1 MLGTWQ
7 SVALVDLNQGNP
19 RRSPRLSFLPG
30 QRRPVGWCPVQ
41 THEIRK
47 RFLDHFVNA
56 GHTEV
61 PSASV
66 ILDDPNLLFVNA
78 GMVQFVPFFLGQ
90 RTAPY
95 TTATSIQKCIRTPDI
110 DEVGITTRHNTFFQM
125 AGNFSFGDY
134 FKRGAI
140 ELAWTLLTN
149 PVSEGGYGFDPE
161 RLWATVFYDDDEAVA
176 LWQEVAGL
184 PPERIQRRGMADNYW
199 SMGIPGPCGPCSE
212 IYYDRGPEY
221 GVEGGP
227 EADENRYIEIWNL
240 VFMQNER
247 GEGTSKDDFE
257 ILGPLPRQNIDTGM
271 GVERIACLLQ
281 GVDNV
286 YETDLLRP
294 VIDTVEQYAPRGYGQ
309 GNGTDDIR
317 YRVIADHT
325 RTAAII
331 IADGVTPSNEG
342 RGYVLRRLL
351 RRIIRSAKLLGIEAP
366 IVGELMA
373 TVRDAM
379 GPSYPELV
387 TDFDRISRIAVAEET
402 AFNRTLASGS
412 KLFEDAATATRS
424 SGKTQLAGSD
434 AFALHDTYGFPIELT
449 LEMAAEAGLSVDE
462 LGFRELMAEQRR
474 RAKADAAARK
484 HAHADLSAF
493 RELVDAGPTEF
504 TGFDEL
510 SSEARILGI
519 FVDGKRVPVV
529 AHHAPGDTE
538 LRVEIVLDRTPL
550 YAESGG
556 QIADAGW
563 ITGTG
568 GSQSAKAA
576 VTDVQK
582 IAKSLWVHR
591 VNVESGEFVEGDTI
605 VAAVDPHWRR
615 GATQG
620 HSGTHMVHAALRQV
634 LGPNAVQAGSLN
646 RPGYLRFDFNSQSA
660 LTEEQRNQVEEV
672 SNEAV
677 QADYPVNTFLT
688 GLEKAKAMGAMAMFG
703 EQYPDEVRVV
713 EIGGPFS
720 LELCGGTH
728 VNNSAQIGPITILG
742 ESSVGSGVR
751 RVEAY
756 VGLDSFR
763 HLSKERA
770 LMAGLASSLKVPS
783 DEVPARVAIL
793 VEKLKTAEKEL
804 ERVRLNAARSGA
816 ADAAGTAE
824 QIGTV
829 RLVAQ
834 RMASGMSAGDL
845 RSLVGDIKS
854 RLGSDPGVVVLIAEA
869 DSENG
874 PTVPFVVAAN
884 QAAQDAGVRANELV
898 QCVSTAVGGR
908 GGGKPDLAQGSGKD
922 AAGIEAA
929 LAAVRA
935 ELARG

>member
-1 MLGTWQ
+1 M
-7 SVALVDLNQGNP
+7 
-19 RRSPRLSFLPG
+19 
-30 QRRPVGWCPVQ
+30 Q

-47 RFLDHFVNA
+47 RFLDHFVSA

-78 GMVQFVPFFLGQ
+78 GMVQFVPYFLGQ

-95 TTATSIQKCIRTPDI
+95 ATATSVQKCIRTPDI

-134 FKRGAI
+134 FKRDAI
-140 ELAWTLLTN
+140 RLAWSLLTN
-149 PVSEGGYGFDPE
+149 SVADGGYGFDPE
-161 RLWATVFYDDDEAVA
+161 RLWATVFYDDDEAVGP
-176 LWQEVAGL
+176 WQEIAGL
-184 PPERIQRRGMADNYW
+184 PPERTQRRGTADNYW

-212 IYYDRGPEY
+212 IYFDRGPEY
-221 GVEGGP
+221 GIEGGP
-227 EADENRYIEIWNL
+227 EANEDRYIEIWNL

-247 GEGTSKDDFE
+247 GQGTSKEDFE

-286 YETDLLRP
+286 YETDLVRP
-294 VIDTVEQYAPRGYGQ
+294 VIDTVAQYAPRGYGT
-309 GNGTDDIR
+309 GNHTDDVR
-317 YRVIADHT
+317 YRIIADHT

-331 IADGVTPSNEG
+331 IGDGVTPGNEG

-351 RRIIRSAKLLGIEAP
+351 RRIIRAAKLLGVEQPVMA
-366 IVGELMA
+366 VLME

-387 TDFDRISRIAVAEET
+387 TDFDRIHRIAVAEET
-402 AFNRTLASGS
+402 AFNRTLTSGS
-412 KLFEDAATATRS
+412 KLFEDAAAATKAA
-424 SGKTQLAGSD
+424 GKTVLGGSE

-449 LEMAAEAGLSVDE
+449 LEMAAETGLSVDE

-493 RELVDAGPTEF
+493 RELLDAGPTEF

-510 SSEARILGI
+510 TSQARILGI

-529 AHHAPGDTE
+529 AHSPRVHSETPPPE
-538 LRVEIVLDRTPL
+538 RVEIVLDRTPL

-556 QIADAGW
+556 QIADAGS

-568 GSQSAKAA
+568 ASGSAKAA

-582 IAKSLWVHR
+582 IAKTLWVHR
-591 VNVESGEFVEGDTI
+591 VNVESGEFVEGD
-605 VAAVDPHWRR
+605 VVEAAVDPGWRH
-615 GATQG
+615 GSTQG
-620 HSGTHMVHAALRQV
+620 HSGTHMVHGALRQV

-646 RPGYLRFDFNSQSA
+646 RPGYLRFDFNWQGPLSERQRIDI
-660 LTEEQRNQVEEV
+660 EEIA
-672 SNEAV
+672 NEAV
-677 QADYPVNTFLT
+677 QADHEVHTFTTELD
-688 GLEKAKAMGAMAMFG
+688 KAKAMGAMALFG
-703 EQYPDEVRVV
+703 EQYPDQVRVV

-728 VNNSAQIGPITILG
+728 VRNSAQIGPVTLLG

-783 DEVPARVAIL
+783 DEVPARVANL
-793 VEKLKTAEKEL
+793 VERLKVAEKEV
-804 ERVRLNAARSGA
+804 ERMRLASAKAAGANAA
-816 ADAAGTAE
+816 AGAE
-824 QIGTV
+824 QVGKV

-834 RMASGMSAGDL
+834 RMAAGMSAGDL
-845 RSLVGDIKS
+845 RSLAGDIRGK
-854 RLGSDPGVVVLIAEA
+854 LGTEPGVVVLIAES
-869 DSENG
+869 DGS
-874 PTVPFVVAAN
+874 VPFVVAVN
-884 QAAQDAGVRANELV
+884 PAAQDAGVRADDLV
-898 QCVSTAVGGR
+898 KQIATAVGGR
-908 GGGKPDLAQGSGKD
+908 GGGKADLAQGSGNEPGGID
-922 AAGIEAA
+922 AA
-929 LAAVRA
+929 LTSVRA
-935 ELARG
+935 EMARS

>member
-1 MLGTWQ
+1 M
-7 SVALVDLNQGNP
+7 
-19 RRSPRLSFLPG
+19 
-30 QRRPVGWCPVQ
+30 Q

-47 RFLDHFVNA
+47 RFTDHFVDA

-78 GMVQFVPFFLGQ
+78 GMVQFVPYFLGQ
-90 RTAPY
+90 RAAPY
-95 TTATSIQKCIRTPDI
+95 PTATSIQKCIRTPDI

-134 FKRGAI
+134 FKRRAI
-140 ELAWTLLTN
+140 ELAWSLLTK
-149 PVSEGGYGFDPE
+149 PVDQGGYGFDPE
-161 RLWATVFYDDDEAVA
+161 RLWATVFYDDDEAEQ

-212 IYYDRGPEY
+212 IYYDRGPDY

-227 EADENRYIEIWNL
+227 EANEDRYIEIWNL

-281 GVDNV
+281 NVDNV

-294 VIDTVEQYAPRGYGQ
+294 VIDKVAQYAPRGYGA
-309 GNGTDDIR
+309 GNDQDDVR
-317 YRVIADHT
+317 YRVIADHS

-331 IADGVTPSNEG
+331 IGDGVTPSNEG

-351 RRIIRSAKLLGIEAP
+351 RRIIRSAKLLGIDRP
-366 IVGELMA
+366 IVGELMI

-387 TDFDRISRIAVAEET
+387 ADFDRINRIAVAEET

-412 KLFEDAATATRS
+412 RLFEEAAAATRS
-424 SGKTQLAGSD
+424 AGRTELAGSE

-449 LEMAAEAGLSVDE
+449 LEMAAEAGLGVDE

-493 RELVDAGPTEF
+493 RELVDAGATEF

-510 SSEARILGI
+510 SSQARILGI

-529 AHHAPGDTE
+529 AHRPRVHSETLPPE
-538 LRVEIVLDRTPL
+538 RVEIVLDRTPL

-556 QIADAGW
+556 QIADIGA
-563 ITGTG
+563 ITGTA
-568 GSQSAKAA
+568 GSAAARAA

-582 IAKSLWVHR
+582 IAKTLFVHR
-591 VNVESGEFVEGDTI
+591 VNVESGEFVEGDTV
-605 VAAVDPHWRR
+605 VAAVDPAWRR

-620 HSGTHMVHAALRQV
+620 HSGTHMVHAALREV

-646 RPGYLRFDFNSQSA
+646 RPGYLRFDFNWQGS
-660 LTEEQRNQVEEV
+660 LTEDQRSRIEEV
-672 SNEAV
+672 ANEAV
-677 QADYPVNTFLT
+677 EADYAVNTFLT
-688 GLEKAKAMGAMAMFG
+688 GIEKAKAMGAMALFG

-728 VNNSAQIGPITILG
+728 VRNSAQIGPVTILG

-763 HLSKERA
+763 HLARERA

-783 DEVPARVAIL
+783 EEVPARVATL
-793 VEKLKTAEKEL
+793 VERLKTAEKEV
-804 ERVRLNAARSGA
+804 ERMRLAQARSAA
-816 ADAAGTAE
+816 ADAAATAE
-824 QIGTV
+824 QVGRV
-829 RLVAQ
+829 RLVAR
-834 RMASGMSAGDL
+834 RMPAGMTAADL
-845 RSLVGDIKS
+845 RSLAGDIRG
-854 RLGSDPGVVVLIAEA
+854 RLGSEPGVVVLIGEGAGVGTDGGTAGEV
-869 DSENG
+869 S
-874 PTVPFVVAAN
+874 VPFVVAVN
-884 QAAQDAGVRANELV
+884 PAAQDAGVRANDLV
-898 QCVSTAVGGR
+898 GDLAAAVSGR
-908 GGGKPDLAQGSGKD
+908 GGGKADLAQGSG
-922 AAGIEAA
+922 ANPAGIDPA

-935 ELARG
+935 ALASG

>member
-1 MLGTWQ
+1 M
-7 SVALVDLNQGNP
+7 
-19 RRSPRLSFLPG
+19 
-30 QRRPVGWCPVQ
+30 Q

-47 RFLDHFVNA
+47 RFLDHFVKA

-78 GMVQFVPFFLGQ
+78 GMVQFVPYFLGA
-90 RTAPY
+90 RTPPWDR
-95 TTATSIQKCIRTPDI
+95 ATSVQKCIRTPDI

-134 FKRGAI
+134 FKKGAI

-161 RLWATVFYDDDEAVA
+161 RLWATVYLDDDEAIQ

-184 PPERIQRRGMADNYW
+184 PLSRIQRRGMADNYW

-221 GVEGGP
+221 GIEGGP
-227 EADENRYIEIWNL
+227 EANEDRYIEIWNL

-257 ILGPLPRQNIDTGM
+257 ILGPLPRKNIDTGM

-281 GVDNV
+281 DVDNV
-286 YETDLLRP
+286 YETDLVRP
-294 VIDTVEQYAPRGYGQ
+294 VIDLVAGIAPRGYGQ
-309 GNGTDDIR
+309 GSHEDDVR
-317 YRVIADHT
+317 YRIIADHS

-331 IADGVTPSNEG
+331 IGDGVSPGNEG

-351 RRIIRSAKLLGIEAP
+351 RRIIRAAKLLGVEQP
-366 IVGELMA
+366 IMGQLMT
-373 TVRDAM
+373 TVRDEM

-387 TDFDRISRIAVAEET
+387 TDFERINRIAVAEET
-402 AFNRTLASGS
+402 AFNRTLVAGS
-412 KLFEDAATATRS
+412 RLFDDAAKSTRAAGKS
-424 SGKTQLAGSD
+424 TLSGND
-434 AFALHDTYGFPIELT
+434 AFTLHDTYGFPIDLT

-462 LGFRELMAEQRR
+462 QGFRTLMAEQRQ

-484 HAHADLSAF
+484 QAHTDLSAY

-510 SSEARILGI
+510 STEARILGI

-529 AHHAPGDTE
+529 THEGLDAD
-538 LRVEIVLDRTPL
+538 RVELILDRTPF

-556 QIADAGW
+556 QIADEGT
-563 ITGTG
+563 ISGTG
-568 GSQSAKAA
+568 ASATAKAA

-582 IAKSLWVHR
+582 IAKTLWAHR
-591 VNVESGEFVEGDTI
+591 INVESGEFVEGDT
-605 VAAVDPHWRR
+605 VTAAVDPKWRH

-634 LGPNAVQAGSLN
+634 LGPTAVQAGSLN
-646 RPGYLRFDFNSQSA
+646 RPGYLRFDFNWQGA
-660 LTEEQRNQVEEV
+660 LTDDQRTEIEAVT
-672 SNEAV
+672 NEAV
-677 QADYPVNTFLT
+677 EADYQVNTFITALD
-688 GLEKAKAMGAMAMFG
+688 KAKAMGAMAMFG
-703 EQYPDEVRVV
+703 ENYPDQVRVV
-713 EIGGPFS
+713 DIGGPFS

-728 VNNSAQIGPITILG
+728 VRNSAQIGPVTILG
-742 ESSVGSGVR
+742 ESSVGSGIR

-763 HLSKERA
+763 HLAKERA

-783 DEVPARVAIL
+783 DEVPARVANL
-793 VEKLKTAEKEL
+793 VERLKAAEKEL
-804 ERVRLNAARSGA
+804 DKARLANARAAAANAAAGA
-816 ADAAGTAE
+816 ET
-824 QIGTV
+824 IGKV
-829 RLVAQ
+829 RVVAQ
-834 RMASGMSAGDL
+834 RMAGGMSGGDL
-845 RSLVGDIKS
+845 RTLVGDIKGK
-854 RLGSDPGVVVLIAEA
+854 LGGDPAVIALIAEGEDDA
-869 DSENG
+869 
-874 PTVPFVVAAN
+874 VPFVVAVN
-884 QAAQDAGVRANELV
+884 PAAQDLGLRANELV
-898 QCVSTAVGGR
+898 KPFSAAVNGR
-908 GGGKPDLAQGSGKD
+908 GGGKADMAQGSGKG
-922 AAGIEAA
+922 AAGIDAA
-929 LAAVRA
+929 LAALRA
-935 ELARG
+935 EIGRG

>member
-1 MLGTWQ
+1 M
-7 SVALVDLNQGNP
+7 
-19 RRSPRLSFLPG
+19 
-30 QRRPVGWCPVQ
+30 Q

-90 RTAPY
+90 RTPPY
-95 TTATSIQKCIRTPDI
+95 DTATSVQKCIRTPDI

-134 FKRGAI
+134 FKKGAI
-140 ELAWTLLTN
+140 ELAWSLLTR
-149 PVSEGGYGFDPE
+149 PVEQGGYGFDPE
-161 RLWATVFYDDDEAVA
+161 RLWATVFYDDDEAA
-176 LWQEVAGL
+176 QLWQEVAGL

-212 IYYDRGPEY
+212 IYYDRGPDY

-227 EADENRYIEIWNL
+227 EADENRFIEIWNL

-257 ILGPLPRQNIDTGM
+257 ILGPLPRKNIDTGM

-281 GVDNV
+281 NVDNV

-294 VIDTVEQYAPRGYGQ
+294 AIDLIAGIAPRGYNQ
-309 GNGTDDIR
+309 GNHADDVR
-317 YRVIADHT
+317 YRIIADHS

-331 IADGVTPSNEG
+331 IGDGVTPGNEG

-351 RRIIRSAKLLGIEAP
+351 RRIIRAAKLLGVEQP
-366 IVGELMA
+366 IMADLMA

-387 TDFDRISRIAVAEET
+387 TDFDRINRIAVAEET
-402 AFNRTLASGS
+402 AFNRTLVAGS
-412 KLFEDAATATRS
+412 KLFDDAAAATRS
-424 SGKTQLAGSD
+424 AGKSTLSGSD
-434 AFALHDTYGFPIELT
+434 AFTLHDTYGFPIDLT
-449 LEMAAEAGLSVDE
+449 LEMASEAGLSVDE

-484 HAHADLSAF
+484 HAHADLTAY

-510 SSEARILGI
+510 TSQARILGI

-529 AHHAPGDTE
+529 AHGGRDQVAD
-538 LRVEIVLDRTPL
+538 RVEIVLDRTPL

-556 QIADAGW
+556 QIADVGTL
-563 ITGTG
+563 TGANG
-568 GSQSAKAA
+568 AA
-576 VTDVQK
+576 RAQVTDVQK
-582 IAKSLWVHR
+582 IAKTLFVHR
-591 VNVESGEFVEGDTI
+591 VNVESGEFVEGDT
-605 VAAVDPHWRR
+605 VTAAVDADWRH

-646 RPGYLRFDFNSQSA
+646 RPGYLRFDFNYQGA
-660 LTEEQRNQVEEV
+660 LSEDQRTQVEEV
-672 SNEAV
+672 ANQAV
-677 QADYPVNTFLT
+677 QADYKVNTFHEK
-688 GLEKAKAMGAMAMFG
+688 LEKAKAMGAMAMFG
-703 EQYPDEVRVV
+703 EAYPDEVRVV

-728 VNNSAQIGPITILG
+728 VQNSAQIGPVTILG

-756 VGLDSFR
+756 VGLDSFK

-783 DEVPARVAIL
+783 EEVPARVANL
-793 VEKLKTAEKEL
+793 VERLRVAEKEL
-804 ERVRLNAARSGA
+804 ERARLATARAAAVNAAAGA
-816 ADAAGTAE
+816 DRVGN
-824 QIGTV
+824 V

-834 RMASGMSAGDL
+834 RMSGEMTANDL
-845 RSLVGDIKS
+845 RSLVGDIKGK
-854 RLGSDPGVVVLIAEA
+854 LGSEPGVVALIAEG
-869 DSENG
+869 DGGS
-874 PTVPFVVAAN
+874 VPYVVAVNDSARELGLS
-884 QAAQDAGVRANELV
+884 AGDLV
-898 QCVSTAVGGR
+898 KALSPAVDGR
-908 GGGKPDLAQGSGKD
+908 GGGKPDLAQGSGKN
-922 AAGIEAA
+922 AAGIDAA
-929 LAAVRA
+929 LDALRA
-935 ELARG
+935 EVARS

>member
-1 MLGTWQ
+1 M
-7 SVALVDLNQGNP
+7 
-19 RRSPRLSFLPG
+19 
-30 QRRPVGWCPVQ
+30 Q

-47 RFLDHFVNA
+47 RFLDHFVKA

-78 GMVQFVPFFLGQ
+78 GMVQFVPYFLGA
-90 RTAPY
+90 RTPPWDR
-95 TTATSIQKCIRTPDI
+95 ATSVQKCIRTPDI

-134 FKRGAI
+134 FKKGAI

-161 RLWATVFYDDDEAVA
+161 RLWATVYLDDDEAIQ

-184 PPERIQRRGMADNYW
+184 PLERIQRRGMADNYW

-221 GVEGGP
+221 GIEGGP
-227 EADENRYIEIWNL
+227 EANEDRYIEIWNL

-257 ILGPLPRQNIDTGM
+257 ILGPLPRKNIDTGM

-286 YETDLLRP
+286 YETDLVRP
-294 VIDTVEQYAPRGYGQ
+294 VIDLVAGIAPRGYGQ
-309 GNGTDDIR
+309 GSHTDDVR
-317 YRVIADHT
+317 YRIIADHS

-331 IADGVTPSNEG
+331 IGDGVSPGNEG

-351 RRIIRSAKLLGIEAP
+351 RRIIRAAKLLGVEQP
-366 IVGELMA
+366 IMSQLMT
-373 TVRDAM
+373 TVRDEM

-387 TDFDRISRIAVAEET
+387 NDFERINRIAVAEET
-402 AFNRTLASGS
+402 AFNRTLVAGS
-412 KLFEDAATATRS
+412 RLFDDAAKSTRAAGKS
-424 SGKTQLAGSD
+424 TLSGAD
-434 AFALHDTYGFPIELT
+434 AFTLHDTYGFPIDLT

-462 LGFRELMAEQRR
+462 QGFRTLMAEQRQ

-484 HAHADLSAF
+484 QAHTDLSAY

-510 SSEARILGI
+510 STEARILGI

-529 AHHAPGDTE
+529 THEGLDAD
-538 LRVEIVLDRTPL
+538 RVELILDRTPF

-556 QIADAGW
+556 QIADEGT
-563 ITGTG
+563 ISGTG
-568 GSQSAKAA
+568 SSVAAKAA

-582 IAKSLWVHR
+582 IAKTLWAHR
-591 VNVESGEFVEGDTI
+591 INVESGEFVEGDT
-605 VAAVDPHWRR
+605 VTAAVDPKWRH

-634 LGPNAVQAGSLN
+634 LGPTAVQAGSLN
-646 RPGYLRFDFNSQSA
+646 RPGYLRFDFNWQGA
-660 LTEEQRNQVEEV
+660 LTDDQRTQIEEV
-672 SNEAV
+672 TNEAV
-677 QADYPVNTFLT
+677 EADYQVNTFVTALD
-688 GLEKAKAMGAMAMFG
+688 KAKAMGAMAMFG
-703 EQYPDEVRVV
+703 ENYPDQVRVV
-713 EIGGPFS
+713 DIGGPFS

-728 VNNSAQIGPITILG
+728 VRNSAQIGPVTILG
-742 ESSVGSGVR
+742 ESSVGSGIR

-763 HLSKERA
+763 HLAKERA

-783 DEVPARVAIL
+783 EEVPARVANL
-793 VEKLKTAEKEL
+793 VERLKAAEKEL
-804 ERVRLNAARSGA
+804 EKARLANARAAAANAAAGA
-816 ADAAGTAE
+816 ET
-824 QIGTV
+824 IGKV
-829 RLVAQ
+829 RVVAQ
-834 RMASGMSAGDL
+834 RMAGGMSGGDL
-845 RSLVGDIKS
+845 RTLVGDIKGK
-854 RLGSDPGVVVLIAEA
+854 LGNDPAVIALIAEG
-869 DSENG
+869 ENDA
-874 PTVPFVVAAN
+874 VPFVVAVN
-884 QAAQDAGVRANELV
+884 PAAQDLGLRANALV
-898 QCVSTAVGGR
+898 KPFSAAVNGR
-908 GGGKPDLAQGSGKD
+908 GGGKADMAQGSGKG
-922 AAGIEAA
+922 AAGIDAA
-929 LAAVRA
+929 LAALRA
-935 ELARG
+935 EIGRG

>member
-1 MLGTWQ
+1 M
-7 SVALVDLNQGNP
+7 
-19 RRSPRLSFLPG
+19 
-30 QRRPVGWCPVQ
+30 Q

-47 RFLDHFVNA
+47 RFLDHFVKA

-78 GMVQFVPFFLGQ
+78 GMVQFVPYFLGA
-90 RTAPY
+90 RTPPWDR
-95 TTATSIQKCIRTPDI
+95 ATSVQKCIRTPDI

-134 FKRGAI
+134 FKKGAI

-149 PVSEGGYGFDPE
+149 PVADGGYGFDPE
-161 RLWATVFYDDDEAVA
+161 KLWATVYLDDDEAIE

-184 PPERIQRRGMADNYW
+184 PLERIQRRGMADNYW

-221 GVEGGP
+221 GIEGGP
-227 EADENRYIEIWNL
+227 EANEDRYIEIWNL

-257 ILGPLPRQNIDTGM
+257 ILGPLPRKNIDTGM

-286 YETDLLRP
+286 YETDLVRP
-294 VIDTVEQYAPRGYGQ
+294 VIDLVARIAPRGYGV
-309 GNGTDDIR
+309 GNHDDDVR
-317 YRVIADHT
+317 YRIIADHS

-331 IADGVTPSNEG
+331 IGDGVSPGNEG

-351 RRIIRSAKLLGIEAP
+351 RRIIRAAKLLGVEQP
-366 IVGELMA
+366 IMGDLMT
-373 TVRDAM
+373 TVRDEM

-387 TDFDRISRIAVAEET
+387 TDFERINRIAVAEET
-402 AFNRTLASGS
+402 AFNRTLVSGS
-412 KLFEDAATATRS
+412 RLFDDAAAATKRS
-424 SGKTQLAGSD
+424 GATVLSGAD
-434 AFALHDTYGFPIELT
+434 AFTLHDTYGFPIDLT

-462 LGFRELMAEQRR
+462 AGFRTLMAEQRQ

-484 HAHADLSAF
+484 QAHTDLSAY
-493 RELVDAGPTEF
+493 RELVDTGPTEF

-510 SSEARILGI
+510 TSEARILGI

-529 AHHAPGDTE
+529 GHEGLEAD
-538 LRVEIVLDRTPL
+538 RVELILDRTPF

-556 QIADAGW
+556 QIADEGV
-563 ITGTG
+563 ISGTGT
-568 GSQSAKAA
+568 SEAARAA

-582 IAKSLWVHR
+582 IAKTLWAHR
-591 VNVESGEFVEGDTI
+591 VNVESGEFVEGDT
-605 VAAVDPHWRR
+605 VAAAVDPKWRH

-646 RPGYLRFDFNSQSA
+646 RPGYLRFDFNWQGA
-660 LTEEQRNQVEEV
+660 LTEDQRSQIEEV
-672 SNEAV
+672 TNEAV
-677 QADYPVNTFLT
+677 EADFEVHTFNTELD
-688 GLEKAKAMGAMAMFG
+688 KAKAMGAMALFG
-703 EQYPDEVRVV
+703 ENYPDEVRVV

-728 VNNSAQIGPITILG
+728 VHNSAQIGPVTILG

-756 VGLDSFR
+756 VGLESFR
-763 HLSKERA
+763 HLAKERA
-770 LMAGLASSLKVPS
+770 LMAGLASTLKVPS
-783 DEVPARVAIL
+783 EEVPARVANL
-793 VEKLKTAEKEL
+793 VERLKAAEKEL
-804 ERVRLNAARSGA
+804 DKARLANARAAAANAAAGA
-816 ADAAGTAE
+816 E
-824 QIGTV
+824 VIGKV
-829 RLVAQ
+829 RVVAQ
-834 RMASGMSAGDL
+834 RMAAGMSAGDL
-845 RSLVGDIKS
+845 RSLVGDIRGK
-854 RLGSDPGVVVLIAEA
+854 LGSDPAVIALIAEGEG
-869 DSENG
+869 DS
-874 PTVPFVVAAN
+874 VPFVVAVN
-884 QAAQDAGVRANELV
+884 PAAQDLGLRANDLV
-898 QCVSTAVGGR
+898 KQFAAPVNGR
-908 GGGKPDLAQGSGKD
+908 GGGKADMAQGSGKG
-922 AAGIEAA
+922 AAGIDAA
-929 LAAVRA
+929 LAALRA
-935 ELARG
+935 EIGRS

>member
-1 MLGTWQ
+1 M
-7 SVALVDLNQGNP
+7 
-19 RRSPRLSFLPG
+19 
-30 QRRPVGWCPVQ
+30 Q

-47 RFLDHFVNA
+47 RFLDHFVKA

-78 GMVQFVPFFLGQ
+78 GMVQFVPYFLGQ
-90 RTAPY
+90 RTPPWNR
-95 TTATSIQKCIRTPDI
+95 ATSIQKCIRTPDI

-149 PVSEGGYGFDPE
+149 PVEEGGYGFDPE
-161 RLWATVFYDDDEAVA
+161 RLWATVYLDDDEAIE

-184 PPERIQRRGMADNYW
+184 PAERIQRRGMADNYW
-199 SMGIPGPCGPCSE
+199 SMGIPGPCGPSSE

-227 EADENRYIEIWNL
+227 EANEDRYIEIWNL

-247 GEGTSKDDFE
+247 GEGTSKEDFE
-257 ILGPLPRQNIDTGM
+257 ILGPLPRKNIDTGM
-271 GVERIACLLQ
+271 GIERVACLLQ

-294 VIDTVEQYAPRGYGQ
+294 VIDKVAAVAPRGYGA
-309 GNGTDDIR
+309 GNHDDDVR
-317 YRVIADHT
+317 YRIIADHT

-331 IADGVTPSNEG
+331 IADGVSPGNEG

-351 RRIIRSAKLLGIEAP
+351 RRIIRAAKLLGVEQPVMGDLI
-366 IVGELMA
+366 A

-387 TDFDRISRIAVAEET
+387 TDFERINRIAVAEET

-412 KLFEDAATATRS
+412 KLFEDAARATKK
-424 SGKTQLAGSD
+424 SGATVLSGSD
-434 AFALHDTYGFPIELT
+434 AFTLHDTYGFPIDLT
-449 LEMAAEAGLSVDE
+449 LEMAAEAGLSVDQE
-462 LGFRELMAEQRR
+462 GFRTLMAEQRQ

-484 HAHADLSAF
+484 QAHTDLSAY

-510 SSEARILGI
+510 TSEATILGI

-529 AHHAPGDTE
+529 SHDGLEAD
-538 LRVEIVLDRTPL
+538 RVELILDRTPF
-550 YAESGG
+550 YAEAGG
-556 QIADAGW
+556 QIADEGT
-563 ITGTG
+563 ISGTG
-568 GSQSAKAA
+568 ASGTARAA

-582 IAKSLWVHR
+582 IARTLWAHR
-591 VNVESGEFVEGDTI
+591 VNVESGEFVEGDT
-605 VAAVDPHWRR
+605 VTAAVDPKWRR

-620 HSGTHMVHAALRQV
+620 HSGTHMVHAALREV

-646 RPGYLRFDFNSQSA
+646 RPGYLRFDFNWQGPLSDD
-660 LTEEQRNQVEEV
+660 QRTQIEEV
-672 SNEAV
+672 TNQAV
-677 QADYPVNTFLT
+677 EADYEVHTFVT
-688 GLEKAKAMGAMAMFG
+688 ELEKAKAMGAMAMFG
-703 EQYPDEVRVV
+703 ERYPDQVRVV

-728 VNNSAQIGPITILG
+728 VHNSAQIGPVTILG

-763 HLSKERA
+763 HLAKERA

-783 DEVPARVAIL
+783 EEVPARVANL
-793 VEKLKTAEKEL
+793 VERLKAAEKEL
-804 ERVRLNAARSGA
+804 DRMRLANARAAAVNAVAGA
-816 ADAAGTAE
+816 ETVGK
-824 QIGTV
+824 V

-834 RMASGMSAGDL
+834 RMSGGMSANDL
-845 RSLVGDIKS
+845 RSLVGDIRGK
-854 RLGSDPGVVVLIAEA
+854 LGSEPAVVALIAEG
-869 DSENG
+869 ENDA
-874 PTVPFVVAAN
+874 VPFVVAVN
-884 QAAQDAGVRANELV
+884 PAAQDLGLRANDLV
-898 QCVSTAVGGR
+898 KQFAAPVNGR
-908 GGGKPDLAQGSGKD
+908 GGGKADLAQGSGKG
-922 AAGIEAA
+922 AAGIDAA
-929 LAAVRA
+929 LAALRA
-935 ELARG
+935 EIGRS